1 MTLRRV
7 EHLQVGQVLFI
18 GLAQILALVPGT
30 SRAGITMT
38 AGRLLGMERQE
49 AARFSMLLSIPTILG
64 AGVLGGA
71 KLASESDFTL
81 SQDVLLSAGFAF
93 VTGLIGI
100 AVMMSWLRRAGFAPF
115 VLYRLVLGAGI
126 LYWIYSA

>member
-1 MTLRRV
+1 MSGLENIIAT
-7 EHLQVGQVLFI
+7 GSDVL
-18 GLAQILALVPGT
+18 
-30 SRAGITMT
+30 AG
-38 AGRLLGMERQE
+38 
-49 AARFSMLLSIPTILG
+49 PT
-64 AGVLGGA
+64 
-71 KLASESDFTL
+71 DFTL
-81 SQDVLLSAGFAF
+81 GQDVLLSAGFAF